1 MLQTKRARRGMVT
14 ASHHLAAESGLA
26 VLREGGN
33 AIEAMVAVAA
43 TISVVYP
50 HMNGLGGDGFWLI
63 HTPGEAAPLAIA
75 GVGAAAGQATPELYR
90 AAGHETIPS
99 RGPLAANTVA
109 GTVSSWQAALEVSAQ
124 WGGRL
129 PLARLLEDAVTY
141 ARDGYPVT
149 QSQALNVAADKAE
162 LESVPGWAAIFLDDG
177 AVPQVGALF
186 KQPALAESFQALAER
201 GLDDFYR
208 GALAKRIAA
217 ELSRV
222 GSPLA
227 EADFAAHQARR
238 PAPLEARLSCGR
250 VFNHPPPTQGL
261 AALLTLGIF
270 DRLGCTAADGFDH
283 IHGLV
288 EATKKAILQR
298 RRHVTDPAHMTVD
311 PQALL
316 DPDSLAQL
324 AAEIDRSKA
333 APWPDPALPGDTVW
347 LGAVDG
353 EGRAVSFIHSIYWE
367 FGSALCLEETG
378 IQWQNRGSSF
388 SLSPEQQNHLQPG
401 RLPFHTNNPA
411 MALLD
416 DGRVMVYGAMGGEG
430 QPQTQAA
437 VFTRHVLF
445 GQELQAAVT
454 APRWVLARTWGDPR
468 HDLRL
473 EDRVPV
479 ELVESLRAAGHQVT
493 LVEPFDEVMG
503 HAGAIVLHPDG
514 LMEGAND
521 PRCDGLVAAF

>member
-1 MLQTKRARRGMVT
+1 M
-14 ASHHLAAESGLA
+14 
-26 VLREGGN
+26 
-33 AIEAMVAVAA
+33 
-43 TISVVYP
+43 
-50 HMNGLGGDGFWLI
+50 
-63 HTPGEAAPLAIA
+63 
-75 GVGAAAGQATPELYR
+75 
-90 AAGHETIPS
+90 
-99 RGPLAANTVA
+99 
-109 GTVSSWQAALEVSAQ
+109 
-124 WGGRL
+124 
-129 PLARLLEDAVTY
+129 
-141 ARDGYPVT
+141 
-149 QSQALNVAADKAE
+149 
-162 LESVPGWAAIFLDDG
+162 
-177 AVPQVGALF
+177 
-186 KQPALAESFQALAER
+186 
-201 GLDDFYR
+201 
-208 GALAKRIAA
+208 
-217 ELSRV
+217 
-222 GSPLA
+222 
-227 EADFAAHQARR
+227 
-238 PAPLEARLSCGR
+238 
-250 VFNHPPPTQGL
+250 FNHPPPTQGL
-261 AALLTLGIF
+261 AALLILGIF

-288 EATKKAILQR
+288 EATKKAIGQR

-311 PQALL
+311 PQSLL

-324 AAEIDRSKA
+324 AAEIDRRRA

-353 EGRAVSFIHSIYWE
+353 AGRAVSFIHSIYWE
-367 FGSALCLEETG
+367 FGSGVCLEETG

-388 SLSPEQQNHLQPG
+388 SLSADQQNHLQPG

-437 VFTRHVLF
+437 VFSRHVLF
-445 GQELQAAVT
+445 GQDLQAAIT

-473 EDRVPV
+473 ENRFPG
-479 ELVESLRAAGHQVT
+479 ELVEALRAAGHEVT